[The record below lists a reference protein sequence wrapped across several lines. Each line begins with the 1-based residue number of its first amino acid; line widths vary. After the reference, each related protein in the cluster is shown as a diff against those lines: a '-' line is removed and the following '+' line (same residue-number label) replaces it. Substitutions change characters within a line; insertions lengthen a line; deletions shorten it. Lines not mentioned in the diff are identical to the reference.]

1 MPPTWTGRTGLT
13 DPAAFP
19 PGQHAQEQGAQALL
33 TKVKMNENP
42 FLLLSMNGMCPFDS
56 KISEL

>member
-1 MPPTWTGRTGLT
+1 MTGIT

-19 PGQHAQEQGAQALL
+19 PGQNAQEQGAKALL

-42 FLLLSMNGMCPFDS
+42 FLLLSMNGMCPLDS
-56 KISEL
+56 EISKL